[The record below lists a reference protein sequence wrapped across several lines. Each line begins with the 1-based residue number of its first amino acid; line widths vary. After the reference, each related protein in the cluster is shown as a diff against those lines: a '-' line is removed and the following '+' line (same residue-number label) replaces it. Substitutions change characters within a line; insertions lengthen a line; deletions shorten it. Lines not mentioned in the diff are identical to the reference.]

1 MSTNLTYDE
10 THELGDG
17 AYGCVYRGEWYGRTP
32 EGEPCAVKK
41 IVKRTGK
48 EKREFEALTNIRH
61 EYVVHYL
68 GYEEL
73 GSSCYIVMELC
84 ECSLKQGVGSLQ
96 DPIEAC
102 RQLTEALCVVH
113 STRHVHRW
121 VGIG

>member
-1 MSTNLTYDE
+1 MSTNLTYNE
-10 THELGDG
+10 THALGDG
-17 AYGCVYRGEWYGRTP
+17 ASGFVYRGEWYGRTP
-32 EGEPCAVKK
+32 KGEPCAVKK

-61 EYVVHYL
+61 ENVVHYL

-84 ECSLKQGVGSLQ
+84 ECSLKEGVGSLQ
-96 DPIEAC
+96 DLIEAC
-102 RQLTEALCVVH
+102 RQLTEALCLVH
-113 STRHVHRW
+113 SKRHVHRW